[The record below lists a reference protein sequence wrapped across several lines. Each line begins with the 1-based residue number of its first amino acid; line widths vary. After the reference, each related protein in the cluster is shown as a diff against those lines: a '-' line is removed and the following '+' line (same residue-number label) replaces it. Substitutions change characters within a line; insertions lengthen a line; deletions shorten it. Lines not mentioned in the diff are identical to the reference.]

1 MADHRLIAYLAGD
14 LDDAARLV
22 VEADLARDPAL
33 REELEAWRLLA
44 EADQQRHNAD
54 GLAARQAAFLRELDG
69 LADVA
74 APAIHPVK
82 DAPSTETISSSQG
95 KASETFGAGS
105 ATQPSATQP
114 SAAPPASAIQPPSL
128 PARLRAAWRWLWP
141 QSAGPMLP
149 TGWALALVLLVV
161 LMTPSADRPQVDPIA
176 TRGGASC
183 ARWIVDLPD
192 SVSVAQ
198 LRDVLTQYAV
208 DVTSGPD
215 PDGRFVMSA
224 VREDSLRGA
233 AKALGAL
240 GVVPVVDGPC
250 VKAQP

>member
-1 MADHRLIAYLAGD
+1 MADHRLIAYLAGE
-14 LDDAARLV
+14 LDDAARLA
-22 VEADLARDPAL
+22 VEADLARDLAL
-33 REELEAWRLLA
+33 REELEEWRLLA

-54 GLAARQAAFLRELDG
+54 GLAERQGAFLRELDA

-74 APAIHPVK
+74 PTPATHPANDPLAAPSAETSPPRQGRAPDAVAAGPATRPAA
-82 DAPSTETISSSQG
+82 APSTN
-95 KASETFGAGS
+95 
-105 ATQPSATQP
+105 AT
-114 SAAPPASAIQPPSL
+114 QPPSL
-128 PARLRAAWRWLWP
+128 PERLRAAWRWLWP

-161 LMTPSADRPQVDPIA
+161 LMTPSADRPQVDPIV

-192 SVSVAQ
+192 NVSVAQ

-215 PDGRFVMSA
+215 ADGRFVMSA

-233 AKALGAL
+233 ANALGAL
-240 GVVPVVDGPC
+240 SVVPVVDGPC
-250 VKAQP
+250 VKVRP